1 MIVSELSEALLYH
14 VETTQEELDRET
26 VKLACRLR
34 TLLDERI
41 PLSEMPKRMLD
52 MDDVHLPLTA
62 FNYKNFYYYK
72 N

>member
-14 VETTQEELDRET
+14 VETTQEELDREN

-41 PLSEMPKRMLD
+41 PLSELPKRMLD